1 MSFIGVDISPLLA
14 VMNLISAQMARILD
28 NGSCVSLQALEDHI
42 SAGVIDSALGSSM
55 MRVSI
60 IATSCGCKTFH
71 FDLLAAINDF

>member
-42 SAGVIDSALGSSM
+42 CAGVIDSALGSSM
-55 MRVSI
+55 MR
-60 IATSCGCKTFH
+60 
-71 FDLLAAINDF
+71 